1 MKTKKPH
8 RVPEEPLTSQKL
20 FHKGMKKIL
29 FSLFFLAG
37 LASCKNAPKQEQE
50 RTDGF
55 NPVLKTREDSLFHD
69 VMEGHDMGMAR
80 MGKISKYLTR
90 VQKTLDSL
98 NKLPASK
105 IDIKYHQFLIDLQKE
120 LNYADYGMNTWMEEF
135 KVDSAKDDKKKRI
148 QYLEAE
154 KVRIQKI
161 KESIVGSL
169 KRGDSLFGK

>member
-1 MKTKKPH
+1 MKK
-8 RVPEEPLTSQKL
+8 KL
-20 FHKGMKKIL
+20 FT
-29 FSLFFLAG
+29 LFFLAW

-80 MGKISKYLTR
+80 MGKISRYLSQ

-98 NKLPASK
+98 NKLPDSK
-105 IDIKYHQFLIDLQKE
+105 VDTKYQQFLIDLQKE

-135 KVDSAKDDKKKRI
+135 KVDSAKGEKEKRI

-154 KVRIQKI
+154 KVKIQKV
-161 KESIVGSL
+161 KESIIGSL
-169 KRGDSLFGK
+169 KRADSLFGK

>member
-1 MKTKKPH
+1 
-8 RVPEEPLTSQKL
+8 
-20 FHKGMKKIL
+20 MKKKL
-29 FSLFFLAG
+29 CTLFFLG
-37 LASCKNAPKQEQE
+37 WLASCKNAPKQEQE

-80 MGKISKYLTR
+80 MGKISRYLSQ

-105 IDIKYHQFLIDLQKE
+105 VDTKYQQFLIDLQKE

-135 KVDSAKDDKKKRI
+135 KVDSAKGDKEKRI

-154 KVRIQKI
+154 KVKIQKV
-161 KESIVGSL
+161 KESIIGSL
-169 KRGDSLFGK
+169 KRADSLFGK

>member
-1 MKTKKPH
+1 MKK
-8 RVPEEPLTSQKL
+8 KL
-20 FHKGMKKIL
+20 FT
-29 FSLFFLAG
+29 LFFLG
-37 LASCKNAPKQEQE
+37 WLASCKNAPKQEQE

-80 MGKISKYLTR
+80 MGKISRYLSQ

-98 NKLPASK
+98 NKLPDSK
-105 IDIKYHQFLIDLQKE
+105 VDTKYQQFLIDLQKE

-135 KVDSAKDDKKKRI
+135 KVDSAKGDKEKRI

-154 KVRIQKI
+154 KVKIQKV
-161 KESIVGSL
+161 KESIIGSL
-169 KRGDSLFGK
+169 KRADSLFGK

>member
-1 MKTKKPH
+1 MKK
-8 RVPEEPLTSQKL
+8 KL
-20 FHKGMKKIL
+20 FT
-29 FSLFFLAG
+29 LFFLG
-37 LASCKNAPKQEQE
+37 WLASCKYAPKQEQE

-80 MGKISKYLTR
+80 MGKISRYLSQ

-105 IDIKYHQFLIDLQKE
+105 VDTKYQQFLIDLQKE

-135 KVDSAKDDKKKRI
+135 KVDSAKGDKEKRF

-154 KVRIQKI
+154 KVKIQKV
-161 KESIVGSL
+161 KESIIGSL
-169 KRGDSLFGK
+169 KRADSLFGK

>member
-1 MKTKKPH
+1 MDMKK
-8 RVPEEPLTSQKL
+8 KL
-20 FHKGMKKIL
+20 FT
-29 FSLFFLAG
+29 LFFLAG

-80 MGKISKYLTR
+80 MGKISRYLSQ
-90 VQKTLDSL
+90 VQKALDSL

-105 IDIKYHQFLIDLQKE
+105 VDTKYQQFLIDLQKE

-135 KVDSAKDDKKKRI
+135 KVDSAKGEKEKRI

-154 KVRIQKI
+154 KVKIQKV
-161 KESIVGSL
+161 KESIIGSL
-169 KRGDSLFGK
+169 KRADSLFGK

>member
-1 MKTKKPH
+1 MDMKK
-8 RVPEEPLTSQKL
+8 KL
-20 FHKGMKKIL
+20 FT
-29 FSLFFLAG
+29 LFFLG
-37 LASCKNAPKQEQE
+37 WLASCKNAPKQEQE

-80 MGKISKYLTR
+80 MGKISRYLSQ

-98 NKLPASK
+98 NKLPDSK
-105 IDIKYHQFLIDLQKE
+105 VDTKYQQFLIDLQKE

-135 KVDSAKDDKKKRI
+135 KVDSAKGDKEKRI

-154 KVRIQKI
+154 KVKIQKV
-161 KESIVGSL
+161 KESIIGSL
-169 KRGDSLFGK
+169 KRADSLFGK